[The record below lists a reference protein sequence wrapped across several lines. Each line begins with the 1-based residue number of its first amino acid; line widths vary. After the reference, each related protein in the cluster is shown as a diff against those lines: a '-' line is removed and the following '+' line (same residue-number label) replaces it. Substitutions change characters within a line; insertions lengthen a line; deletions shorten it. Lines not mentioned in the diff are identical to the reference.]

1 MVKVK
6 WDTIGHGPR
15 KKIDSRTYRR
25 RCQTNSRGTGKEI
38 ADRLRQHGYLAR
50 ISRQLED
57 KVYPWAVYYREKT
70 KYRKEPGY
78 GRSSGRSRRRK
89 K

>member
-25 RCQTNSRGTGKEI
+25 RCQTNSPPTGKEI
-38 ADRLRQHGYLAR
+38 ARRLREKGYLAR
-50 ISRQLED
+50 VSRQPDNKE
-57 KVYPWAVYYREKT
+57 YPWAVYYKQKT
-70 KYRKEPGY
+70 KYRKLPPPTY
-78 GRSSGRSRRRK
+78 KNQPKR
-89 K
+89 